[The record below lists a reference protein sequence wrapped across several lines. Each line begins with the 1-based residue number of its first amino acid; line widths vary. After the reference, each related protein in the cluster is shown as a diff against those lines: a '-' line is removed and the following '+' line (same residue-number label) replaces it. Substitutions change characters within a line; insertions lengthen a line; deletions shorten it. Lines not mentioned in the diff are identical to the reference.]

1 MAQPIQ
7 DMVSSLRFH
16 QTQAQ
21 ANGTPG
27 MSLETT
33 KPGPN
38 GLVDGGMA
46 SKPSMGDGAQ
56 LMAKAN
62 KQAQDLKQNYVT
74 AMSSSQVKGMA
85 TANGMGRQMSQ
96 KEYEANALMQN
107 SKATVLTAAANM
119 GAQSPNLV
127 AMANNELASAA
138 NQSVAT
144 QGQIKKM
151 MPGLA

>member
-74 AMSSSQVKGMA
+74 AMSSSQVKGMT

>member
-85 TANGMGRQMSQ
+85 AANGMGRQMSQ

-119 GAQSPNLV
+119 GMQSPNLV